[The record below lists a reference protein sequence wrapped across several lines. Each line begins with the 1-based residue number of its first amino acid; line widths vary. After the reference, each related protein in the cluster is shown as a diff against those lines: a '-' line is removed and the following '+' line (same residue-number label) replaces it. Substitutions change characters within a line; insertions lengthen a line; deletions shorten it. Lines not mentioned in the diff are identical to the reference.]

1 MLSMFKDNY
10 LTEIPVDILEMIDMY
25 WRQDDYNIHI
35 KTERDNFSWRYNSF
49 IDDRMHKSVCR
60 LNYVYKAGV
69 DTPAFANRQKI
80 AEEKL
85 KNHIDDIIK
94 YMKMPKVKKILR
106 NNGIYNAKKIYERNN
121 PGNNSSVPNYEK
133 ALLSQYIFSAYYTIV
148 YAIRIER

>member
-1 MLSMFKDNY
+1 
-10 LTEIPVDILEMIDMY
+10 
-25 WRQDDYNIHI
+25 
-35 KTERDNFSWRYNSF
+35 
-49 IDDRMHKSVCR
+49 